1 MSLEGKWFSLYYSFN
16 FSIGLSFFLNKKLGK
31 IHQQQQKERKNE
43 RKKREGRKRGGK
55 KGMEGKKNL
64 NNSWIQVM
72 GIWGSLSILLV
83 LYNFENFH
91 NQNLK
96 KGIATI
102 LSYFPLMFTWHLPLA
117 CTGPSAFPVQHLT
130 SFHLHPMGWR
140 SCYRK
145 LLMEIC
151 RWVVREDQRGMTF
164 PTSHT
169 GLQHSRIPNNA
180 FLTQQCLTGSP

>member
-1 MSLEGKWFSLYYSFN
+1 
-16 FSIGLSFFLNKKLGK
+16 
-31 IHQQQQKERKNE
+31 
-43 RKKREGRKRGGK
+43 
-55 KGMEGKKNL
+55 MEGKKNL

-130 SFHLHPMGWR
+130 SFHLHPMLLSEVVNGNLQMSGERGSERYDFPNLTHRTSTQSDSRACILNPTMSDWKPLKHHLLQ
-140 SCYRK
+140 K
-145 LLMEIC
+145 LMLILF
-151 RWVVREDQRGMTF
+151 W
-164 PTSHT
+164 
-169 GLQHSRIPNNA
+169 LQYTMRNFSISALCNDKGQVLLFGHPP
-180 FLTQQCLTGSP
+180 LL